1 MPRRYAQLAMRFGL
15 MALASLC
22 STLLLGQPKP
32 SVFGTLE
39 DVTGTL
45 IPNAI
50 AFLASESVAS
60 ARFIVHTDG
69 VGSYRF
75 PHLTP
80 GAYRL
85 ELQAP
90 GFVTVTVSLQVS
102 PDTPTMRQRTVLQSV
117 PNLACSRDVYP
128 RDIRLLPIGAAHG
141 SLAGVLRVSRPPS
154 NARVAPRKV
163 SVVVQRAGRELARV
177 ETDGNTFRVAD
188 LDPGR
193 YSVQITGTG
202 VYAEIWDITVRE
214 NLETE
219 YEFPLSLCPDRGCD
233 PAQRHKGEPV
243 VICQ

>member
-1 MPRRYAQLAMRFGL
+1 MLLLAVPGPPGVPCGEAEKGTAARLAPGAQESPSGGQWNETPLAGSLSENRPFGAIHGIATVMPRRYAQLAMRFGL

-85 ELQAP
+85 ELHAP
-90 GFVTVTVSLQVS
+90 VSHRHRKPSSLS
-102 PDTPTMRQRTVLQSV
+102 RHADNAPTNG
-117 PNLACSRDVYP
+117 P
-128 RDIRLLPIGAAHG
+128 
-141 SLAGVLRVSRPPS
+141 
-154 NARVAPRKV
+154 
-163 SVVVQRAGRELARV
+163 
-177 ETDGNTFRVAD
+177 
-188 LDPGR
+188 
-193 YSVQITGTG
+193 
-202 VYAEIWDITVRE
+202 TVR
-214 NLETE
+214 TE
-219 YEFPLSLCPDRGCD
+219 SGLFS
-233 PAQRHKGEPV
+233 
-243 VICQ
+243 

>member
-1 MPRRYAQLAMRFGL
+1 
-15 MALASLC
+15 
-22 STLLLGQPKP
+22 
-32 SVFGTLE
+32 
-39 DVTGTL
+39 
-45 IPNAI
+45 
-50 AFLASESVAS
+50 
-60 ARFIVHTDG
+60 
-69 VGSYRF
+69 
-75 PHLTP
+75 
-80 GAYRL
+80 
-85 ELQAP
+85 
-90 GFVTVTVSLQVS
+90 
-102 PDTPTMRQRTVLQSV
+102 MRQRTVLQSV

-202 VYAEIWDITVRE
+202 VYAEIWDITVGE

-219 YEFPLSLCPDRGCD
+219 YEFPLSLCPRLRSS
-233 PAQRHKGEPV
+233 PTAQRRTRRNLPVMAASHVAPFPMIIGKRRYRTEPV
-243 VICQ
+243 PEFAHRGARRGQWNVTPLHSHHSRNPVACNTAIGFSTSHDPFTAETGQAIRRYTIRGH